1 MRTKALV
8 LTAALTAAGLLNSLA
23 AVYSVNVVGYVN
35 VTAKAGF
42 NLMACPLK
50 ATPNTVADIV
60 KLPAS
65 VSDAALF
72 KWNGAGYDVATYF
85 GEGMWLYSTAAD
97 MTLSPGDG
105 FFLSLPAGTA
115 DVTITFVG
123 EVTQGADSNM
133 SIDGT
138 AAGKFSLIGSKV
150 PQSLDL
156 NAMAFPASVEEEAVY
171 FWRRTAS
178 APNGGYVIY
187 TYFGGTD
194 WLGSDATQPALP
206 TPLVGEGFFVF
217 KKAAGTWTRN
227 FVVQ

>member
-35 VTAKAGF
+35 STAKAGF

-60 KLPAS
+60 KLP
-65 VSDAALF
+65 DAVAEATLF
-72 KWNGAGYDVATYF
+72 KWNGAGYDVASYF
-85 GEGMWLYSTAAD
+85 GAGAWLYSTPAD

-105 FFLSLPAGTA
+105 FFLWLPAGTA
-115 DVTITFVG
+115 DTTITFVG

-138 AAGKFSLIGSKV
+138 AAGKFSLVGSKV

-156 NAMAFPASVEEEAVY
+156 GAMAFPASVDEEAVY
-171 FWRRTAS
+171 FWRRTTA
-178 APNGGYVIY
+178 APNGTYVIY
-187 TYFGGTD
+187 TFFSPSD
-194 WLGSDATQPALP
+194 WLGSDPAQPLLP

-217 KKAAGTWTRN
+217 KKAAGTWTRD

>member
-60 KLPAS
+60 KLPAAIE
-65 VSDAALF
+65 DAQLF
-72 KWNGAGYDVATYF
+72 KWNGSGYDVASYF
-85 GEGMWLYSTAAD
+85 GAGAWLYSTATD
-97 MTLSPGDG
+97 MTLAPGDG
-105 FFLSLPAGTA
+105 FFLFLPTGTA
-115 DVTITFVG
+115 DATITFVG

-133 SIDGT
+133 SIDGE
-138 AAGKFSLIGSKV
+138 AAGKFSLVGSKV

-156 NAMAFPASVEEEAVY
+156 NAMAFPASVEDEAVY
-171 FWRRTAS
+171 FWRRTTTS
-178 APNGGYVIY
+178 PNGGYVIY
-187 TYFGGTD
+187 TYFGEGA
-194 WLGSDATQPALP
+194 WLGSDASQPELP

-217 KKAAGTWTRN
+217 KKAAGTWTRD